1 MPDIHFMF
9 KEHYKNEDFI
19 FEPPVNGWPRACLN
33 DSVLQLVR
41 LNQDESDYSPYGD
54 YRATTCIIPRY
65 YAQGLTGIYA
75 FNDIRSGEGT
85 IGYQFSNDG
94 GLTWLTYDSGWVPAT
109 GALENTYISVETA
122 DANIQTFPISQD
134 KSFRIKV
141 YMEPGNDGKST
152 PQLHQIIASMTLDYD
167 YQDDFLKSLM
177 IHLENNMRVRVTL
190 FADITNSNVAVPEHQ
205 WDGFLDPIEVYNI
218 TTDPNRTTNIF
229 QNLYNN
235 GFELTSKQTGRIE
248 VNAYARPTVYI
259 SAPEAWMELSK
270 NPAVIINDNQ
280 IQKMGEFSYGEDE
293 IEFHFSEFKARKSPS
308 RVYYKV
314 NSTISVQSSLKHV
327 CEALSDALERA
338 LNQYQYIHSYG
349 SGEYYKVLSPT
360 PITLSNRVAIG
371 LFTKDYSSTIFGRAW
386 LRPDLIHEVD
396 LVQRIRYFTNVNYG
410 ENPVF
415 EEN

>member
-9 KEHYKNEDFI
+9 RDHYKNEDFT

-41 LNQDESDYSPYGD
+41 LNADESDYSPYGD
-54 YRATTCIIPRY
+54 YRATTCILPRY

-75 FNDIRSGEGT
+75 FKDLRSGDGT

-94 GLTWLTYDSGWVPAT
+94 GLTWLTYDSGWVPAI

-122 DANIQTFPISQD
+122 DANIQTFPITED

-141 YMEPGNDGKST
+141 YLEPGNGGKST
-152 PQLHQIIASMTLDYD
+152 PELHQIIASMTLDYD

-190 FADITNSNVAVPEHQ
+190 FADITNSNIATPEHQ
-205 WDGFLDPIEVYNI
+205 WDGFLDPIEVYNL
-218 TTDPNRTTNIF
+218 TTDPNRTTNIY
-229 QNLYNN
+229 NGLYNN

-248 VNAYARPTVYI
+248 INAYARPTVFI

-293 IEFHFSEFKARKSPS
+293 IEYHFSEFKARKSPS
-308 RVYYKV
+308 RVYYRI